1 MMDKRGETRN
11 DKVFFVPPP
20 ESTDLPTR
28 KPTIDDVAALSGV
41 GRATVSR
48 VLNGGPNVRDEVR
61 ARVLQAVEKLQYKVN
76 MQARFLAG
84 GRTQT
89 LGLIYAS
96 DLDSEP
102 NSFYHSGLE
111 LGALRA
117 CTDFGFQLVMHTIN
131 QHSLTKAAKIVE
143 FVDQH
148 RCDGLIL
155 TPPFSDDTD
164 LLRQLQGRNLPVVC
178 ISPGAEAQA
187 IASGVG
193 IDDEVASY
201 ELTRHLLGM
210 GHRRFGFVK
219 GLAGHLSA
227 EQRYSGF
234 LRALSEAGVGEET
247 VVTARGNFTFRSGVE
262 LTPGLLQGAKPPT
275 ALICANDDMAVGAL
289 FSIHKMGMNVP
300 SDLSLVGFDDT
311 PVSEIIWPP
320 LTTVHQ
326 PLKAMGYRAVEIII
340 ERIKNGGVAP
350 AARFEII
357 PHRVVIR
364 ESSAVPQTVAV

>member
-1 MMDKRGETRN
+1 M
-11 DKVFFVPPP
+11 PA
-20 ESTDLPTR
+20 R

-61 ARVLQAVEKLQYKVN
+61 ARVFEAVEKLQYKVN

-84 GRTQT
+84 GRTQV

-117 CTDFGFQLVMHTIN
+117 CTDMGFQLVMHTVN
-131 QHSLTKAAKIVE
+131 QHSLTRATRIIE
-143 FVDQH
+143 FVDQS

-164 LLRQLQGRNLPVVC
+164 LLLQLRGRNMAVVC
-178 ISPGAEAQA
+178 ISPG
-187 IASGVG
+187 ASGVG
-193 IDDEVASY
+193 IDDEVAAY
-201 ELTRHLLGM
+201 ELTRHLLGL
-210 GHRRFGFVK
+210 GHRRFGFLK
-219 GLAGHLSA
+219 GLQGHLSA

-234 LRALSEAGVGEET
+234 LRALSQAGIGEDA
-247 VVTARGNFTFRSGVE
+247 VVAARGNFTFKSGIE
-262 LTPGLLQGAKPPT
+262 LTPGLLKDGQGIT
-275 ALICANDDMAVGAL
+275 ALVCANDDMAVGAL
-289 FSIHKMGMNVP
+289 FSIHKMGLNVP
-300 SDLSLVGFDDT
+300 KDLSVVGFDDT

-326 PLKAMGYRAVEIII
+326 PLKTMGYRAVEMIV
-340 ERIKNGGVAP
+340 ERVKAGGTP
-350 AARFEII
+350 QLPRFEAIA
-357 PHRVVIR
+357 HRVVIR
-364 ESSAVPQTVAV
+364 ESAASTYPAHA